1 MIKSQETIGG
11 AINKNRDHAFLQ
23 KIFTPDY
30 VQGYT
35 AALLDVR
42 DVFGSIKDDLKIHK
56 RKQNLKTICQIIDC
70 IIKHRVILREI
81 PGAFVRC
88 TNSTKDGFEI
98 YIENYGVYMDQD
110 KFWNK
115 EGE

>member
-23 KIFTPDY
+23 KMFTPDY

-42 DVFGSIKDDLKIHK
+42 DVFGSIKDDLKIH
-56 RKQNLKTICQIIDC
+56 IIDC